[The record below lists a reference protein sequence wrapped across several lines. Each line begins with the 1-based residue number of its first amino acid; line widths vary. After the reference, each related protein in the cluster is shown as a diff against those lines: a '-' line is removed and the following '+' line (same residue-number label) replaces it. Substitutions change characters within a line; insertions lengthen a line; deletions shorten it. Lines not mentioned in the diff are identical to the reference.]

1 MASYSEVYEEKTRV
15 SAPDPSAAY
24 NLASNNI
31 TMVRYMWSV
40 TAKGGSTDEVI
51 GMKLQDSDNGTDWL
65 DVPDG
70 AFASVSGNVIL
81 EPQFMEYVPFRKYVR
96 AVPSHSGT
104 TKSSTWSL
112 EAAYLSVY

>member
-1 MASYSEVYEEKTRV
+1 MVSYSEVFEAKTRT
-15 SAPDPSAAY
+15 SAPDASAAY
-24 NLASNNI
+24 NLASNDVAL
-31 TMVRYMWSV
+31 VRYTWSV

-70 AFASVSGNVIL
+70 EFASVSGNVIL
-81 EPQFMEYVPFRKYVR
+81 EPQFMEFVPFRKYVR

-112 EAAYLSVY
+112 EAAYVSN